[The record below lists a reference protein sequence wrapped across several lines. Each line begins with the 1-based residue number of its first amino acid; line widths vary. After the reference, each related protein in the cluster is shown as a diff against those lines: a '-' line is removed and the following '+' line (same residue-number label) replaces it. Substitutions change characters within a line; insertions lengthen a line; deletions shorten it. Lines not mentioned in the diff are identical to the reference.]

1 MQWSRPLGGVE
12 TIKIRFSSCS
22 KQELELIAT
31 YKRYLQPVCN
41 WLKSDWPSKLLF
53 IWQFNKNLHLIQIW
67 WLQLSSKSNLTFNI
81 ENRPPI
87 LTWCHW
93 ASFNHCIDISLN
105 ACPAYS
111 HHSFELFHRDHCKHP
126 NYPLL
131 LLMRISLYLY
141 IFSSQSRSQRIS
153 IWSSSS
159 DVTLVSSSLSP
170 GLFFGASLDPSPFS
184 SSFSWCRLNLC
195 YRKSSCSVFIVFL

>member
-105 ACPAYS
+105 ACPAYC
-111 HHSFELFHRDHCKHP
+111 HHSFVLFLRDHCKHP
-126 NYPLL
+126 NYP
-131 LLMRISLYLY
+131 SSFWCAYPY
-141 IFSSQSRSQRIS
+141 IFIFSLLNPDHNGYPSDLPPRMSPWFLLPCHRDCSSVHL
-153 IWSSSS
+153 W
-159 DVTLVSSSLSP
+159 TP
-170 GLFFGASLDPSPFS
+170 PLFPRLFLGAG
-184 SSFSWCRLNLC
+184 
-195 YRKSSCSVFIVFL
+195 